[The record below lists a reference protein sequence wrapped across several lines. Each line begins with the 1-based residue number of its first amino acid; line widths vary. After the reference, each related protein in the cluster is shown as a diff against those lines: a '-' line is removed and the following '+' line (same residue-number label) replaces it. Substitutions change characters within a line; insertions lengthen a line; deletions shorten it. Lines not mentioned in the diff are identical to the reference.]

1 MALLCIPLSEL
12 VSFAFSTI
20 PICPFLIQR
29 FFSFTCLY
37 RSCVF
42 GAMQVK
48 CSSGDYMNVPYRSDA
63 VLVNLGALM
72 QNWTSDV
79 YVATVRQ
86 PCM

>member
-1 MALLCIPLSEL
+1 MHVVHHCILWIISEALASVVYTVAIPLL
-12 VSFAFSTI
+12 K
-20 PICPFLIQR
+20 
-29 FFSFTCLY
+29 LY
-37 RSCVF
+37 ANQIYIYTF